1 MPGHALTPGMSPVQS
16 ANMRVL
22 LAQTSMFDN
31 QRQLGDLGNP
41 FAAIASIAG
50 GIFGGIFQSNAQKE
64 AAKSQE
70 RAATAAANASVEQ
83 ARITADAYKEAT
95 AMQMKAAEKAAD
107 YQFRAAKAKA
117 DADLAAVR
125 EQYGSALDALRT
137 QRMAAI
143 DQQASSLISNTSAAI
158 FSLSGQGLQAA
169 TKTATTFPKAGVAG
183 IVLLGVAT
191 MFFLNPPYARKKKG
205 EKSRALRLGKASY
218 DSKHSYDRG
227 DE

>member
-1 MPGHALTPGMSPVQS
+1 
-16 ANMRVL
+16 MRVL

-31 QRQLGDLGNP
+31 QRNLGDLGNP

-50 GIFGGIFQSNAQKE
+50 GIFGSITQGDAQKSV
-64 AAKSQE
+64 AKSQE
-70 RAATAAANASVEQ
+70 RAAAAAAQ
-83 ARITADAYKEAT
+83 AAVQQAQITADAYRDAT
-95 AMQMKAAEKAAD
+95 AMQMRAAEKAAD

-158 FSLSGQGLQAA
+158 FSLSGQGLEAA
-169 TKTATTFPKAGVAG
+169 TRTATTFPKAGVAG
-183 IVLLGVAT
+183 LVLIGVAT
-191 MFFLNPPYARKKKG
+191 MFFLNPPYSRKRKG
-205 EKSRALRLGKASY
+205 EKSRSMKLGGASY
-218 DSKHSYDRG
+218 ESKRTYTG
-227 DE
+227 DED

>member
-1 MPGHALTPGMSPVQS
+1 
-16 ANMRVL
+16 MRVL
-22 LAQTSMFDN
+22 LAQTAMFDN

-41 FAAIASIAG
+41 FAAIASVAG
-50 GIFGGIFQSNAQKE
+50 GIFGGLFQADAQKS

-70 RAATAAANASVEQ
+70 RAAAAAANAAVQQ
-83 ARITADAYKEAT
+83 AQITADAYRDAT

-107 YQFRAAKAKA
+107 YQFRAAKAKS

-205 EKSRALRLGKASY
+205 ERSRSMKLGSATY

-227 DE
+227 DD